1 MSTLSISPSEL
12 LPHKAPM
19 LLIDKVI
26 ETDFK
31 KNIVVQTTIRKD
43 SFFFKG
49 HFPDYPLLPGV
60 VMIEMMFQTC
70 GILNRVRARE
80 KTNNNEFTKNRI
92 GKAVKVKSA
101 IFIKEVFP
109 ETSLFIRVEEIKRI
123 LKFSEYRGS
132 VETEDGIKVCE
143 AELVV
148 TI

>member
-1 MSTLSISPSEL
+1 MHTFNISPSEL

-31 KNIVVQTTIRKD
+31 KNIVVQTTVRED
-43 SFFFKG
+43 NFFFKG

-60 VMIEMMFQTC
+60 VLIEMLFQTC
-70 GILNRVRARE
+70 GVLNRVVSRVE
-80 KTNNNEFTKNRI
+80 TNNNEFTKNRI

-101 IFIKEVFP
+101 TFIREVFP
-109 ETSLFIRVEEIKRI
+109 ETSLVIKVEEIKRI
-123 LKFSEYRGS
+123 LKFREYQGS

-143 AELVV
+143 AELIV